1 MDTAPISRDKNT
13 ATGAAMQD
21 TYRPVA
27 SALWMTGSI
36 ISFTAMAIA
45 GREVAGQHDTFE
57 IMAVRSAIG
66 LVLVLAV
73 GAATGQLHRISGAR
87 LGGHLVRNLLHFTG
101 QNLWFLALGLLP
113 LAQVIALE
121 FTSPLWVVLLAPL
134 ILKEK
139 LTSQRL
145 FAAGLGF
152 VGILIVARPD
162 IGNINI
168 GMLAALGAALFFALT
183 TLLTKLLTKDLSLIT
198 ILFWLTLMQLF
209 LGIVTALADGQVRLP
224 TAQTLPWLTLV
235 GVAGLAAHL
244 CLTTALSL
252 APASFIAPV
261 DFVRLP
267 LIAVVGAVFYA
278 EPLSLPVFIG
288 GGIILGAIWLNLRAR
303 PDFGA

>member
-1 MDTAPISRDKNT
+1 
-13 ATGAAMQD
+13 MQD

-73 GAATGQLHRISGAR
+73 GGATGQLQRIGSAR

-183 TLLTKLLTKDLSLIT
+183 TLLTKLLTKDVSLIT